1 MANPAD
7 LFKLK
12 KIAKLNYR
20 LVIPQFYQFSGE
32 LSEEALFHLVM
43 SMRWCIVAFVEDR
56 VRFVYDSTCFDDE
69 IFTLYLCEFKLMW

>member
-12 KIAKLNYR
+12 KIAKLNYQF
-20 LVIPQFYQFSGE
+20 VILKFYQFSGE

-43 SMRWCIVAFVEDR
+43 SMRWCIVTFVEDR
-56 VRFVYDSTCFDDE
+56 VRFVYDLTCFDDE
-69 IFTLYLCEFKLMW
+69 IFTLYLYELKLMW